1 MIHWYLKVSIGRE
14 HYFSEQLN
22 CSNQCPMFI
31 FETYNFV
38 FDFVHFFILL
48 VRASLSGFWR
58 WLLKCSEEKFVSASW
73 SLIMLILTEYS
84 IFHLSCIGQ
93 IYPGLSSFFGIKPH
107 SFRSI
112 GLENTNIN
120 TNLNTITLIKSATIY
135 WSIIL
140 CEGDF
145 LVTFRLNNT
154 PNYKSH
160 YFFRGWANWY

>member
-1 MIHWYLKVSIGRE
+1 MNNWIVPISVQCLFLKLIILFLMLS
-14 HYFSEQLN
+14 
-22 CSNQCPMFI
+22 
-31 FETYNFV
+31 T
-38 FDFVHFFILL
+38 FFILL

-135 WSIIL
+135 WSIIK

-145 LVTFRLNNT
+145 FGNFQVKQHTKL
-154 PNYKSH
+154 
-160 YFFRGWANWY
+160 